1 MFFSAAL
8 EKRCWN
14 GCNTKDERRIPPGGS
29 FCALQGERVSAPRA
43 RPGVKPK
50 LCLNRRRVHQSSR
63 RKASYSAPQ
72 PGRELAST
80 KTRAGGLGRPHPTQ
94 KAQAIACAQASERR
108 AYHARAL
115 SPRKPGRRGVPRPR
129 RPRPKRSDHSK
140 GYPAGIQFASTKL
153 DARPAPTCTAE
164 ERSRIKAQCL
174 RCLDVHC
181 KRTKLLIGTMPEKR
195 RK

>member
-1 MFFSAAL
+1 M
-8 EKRCWN
+8 
-14 GCNTKDERRIPPGGS
+14 
-29 FCALQGERVSAPRA
+29 QGERVSAPRA

-140 GYPAGIQFASTKL
+140 GYPAGIQFAATKH
-153 DARPAPTCTAE
+153 DARPAPICTAE
-164 ERSRIKAQCL
+164 ERSRAEARCL
-174 RCLDVHC
+174 RYLDEHC
-181 KRTKLLIGTMPEKR
+181 ERTKLLIGTVPEKR